1 MQQNAV
7 PREAGATCM
16 PPRLVAVQSTTTAY
30 TMKNFDPPRPRGPLA
45 VAAFALSVL
54 TMSVFVMLPLAVESH
69 VPELSGHAS
78 LASCEVR

>member
-1 MQQNAV
+1 
-7 PREAGATCM
+7 
-16 PPRLVAVQSTTTAY
+16 
-30 TMKNFDPPRPRGPLA
+30 MKNFDPPRPRGPLA

-69 VPELSGHAS
+69 VPELSGQAS